1 MEQLVIRLGSQ
12 IQEPVHWLVWSAE
25 QDEIIASGEL
35 PDASELSTLS
45 DRAGNRP
52 ITALI
57 PSSDVL
63 LKQVELPAKAG
74 SKAIAAIPYMLEDEI
89 TTDVDSAF
97 FALGG
102 RDGEYQNIAV
112 VQKEKLEF
120 WLSTM
125 QAAGLVCDHIVPD
138 VLALPHE
145 EGKWSIMALGS
156 QILLRQNVWQGMQGE
171 DVWIVPAISHHTKH
185 QEEQVVIQQLTEL
198 AIPAIPNVEMQ
209 SALDAM
215 PMEVLAKGA
224 MSSSFNLLQ
233 GEFKP
238 KKAVSGSVKKWRLAA
253 ILAGVAL
260 IATVADKGWQAN
272 QFSSE
277 SDALKAQVRAEFQ
290 RAFPEVKRIV
300 NVRKQMNQKMKALE
314 GNSGGTS
321 MLVMLSGLSGAFADS
336 NVKPQTIRFD
346 KNRAELRL
354 QAVAKNFESLE
365 KFKTLAEQ
373 QGFEVQQGA
382 INNRDDLV
390 MGSLIIRS

>member
-35 PDASELSTLS
+35 PGASELSTLR
-45 DRAGNRP
+45 DRAGNRA

-57 PSSDVL
+57 PGSDVL
-63 LKQVELPAKAG
+63 LKQIELPAKAG

-89 TTDVDSAF
+89 TTDIDSAF

-102 RDGEYQNIAV
+102 REGELQNIAI
-112 VQKEKLEF
+112 VQRSKMDF
-120 WLSTM
+120 WLSIM
-125 QAAGLVCDHIVPD
+125 AEAGLVCDRIVPD
-138 VLALPHE
+138 VLALPNDNE
-145 EGKWSIMALGS
+145 AWSIMELGT
-156 QILLRQNVWQGMQGE
+156 QILLRQGEWQGMQGE
-171 DVWIVPAISHHTKH
+171 ESWVIPAIAHHAKH
-185 QEEQVVIQQLTEL
+185 QEEKVTINRLTEL
-198 AIPAIPNVEMQ
+198 AIPAIANVEMQ
-209 SALDAM
+209 PVLASL
-215 PMEVLAKGA
+215 PMEILAKGA
-224 MSSSFNLLQ
+224 MASGFNLLQ
-233 GEFKP
+233 GDFKQ
-238 KKAVSGSVKKWRLAA
+238 KKAASGSVKKWRLAA

-260 IATVADKGWQAN
+260 VATVADKGWQASHY
-272 QFSSE
+272 SSE
-277 SDALKAQVRAEFQ
+277 STALKAQVRAEFQ

-300 NVRKQMNQKMKALE
+300 NVRKQMNQKIQALE

-336 NVKPQTIRFD
+336 QVKPQTIRFD